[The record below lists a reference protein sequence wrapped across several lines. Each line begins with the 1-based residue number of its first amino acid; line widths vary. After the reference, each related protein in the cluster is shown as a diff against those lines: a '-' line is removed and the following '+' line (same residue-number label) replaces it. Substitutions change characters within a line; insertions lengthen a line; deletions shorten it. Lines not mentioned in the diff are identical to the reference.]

1 MEKIAVVTDSTAYIP
16 EQMKKGLPIFTL
28 PLHVNLGEKTYDD
41 GVDLQPQEF
50 YDRIKTES
58 EIPKTSQVT
67 TGEVINV
74 YKKLLEQGYK
84 IISIHISEKLSG
96 TLNAAKIA
104 KNELSSEKIELVDSQ
119 TGAAALAFHV
129 VEAAKAVVAGAS
141 LGEVKDLAENMRQHT
156 HIYFIP
162 GSLEFLRRGGRIG
175 GAAAFL
181 GSILQIKPLLENH
194 DGIIDAV
201 EKVRTMSR
209 AMSRLIDLV
218 EEKVGDSSDIHL
230 AGLYA
235 DIPEM
240 ADQIVTM
247 AIERLGVERI
257 KDSFITTI
265 SPVLGTHIG
274 PGSVGLAY
282 MYGVA

>member
-16 EQMKKGLPIFTL
+16 EQVKKGLPIFTI
-28 PLHVNLGEKTYDD
+28 PLHVNLGGKTYDD

-50 YDRIKTES
+50 YERIKTEKEIPQTSQATPS
-58 EIPKTSQVT
+58 EIF
-67 TGEVINV
+67 NF
-74 YKKLLEQGYK
+74 YKNLLEQGYK
-84 IISIHISEKLSG
+84 IISIHLSEKLSS
-96 TLNAAKIA
+96 TLDAAKIA
-104 KNELSSEKIELVDSQ
+104 KKELSSAKIELVDSQ
-119 TGAAALAFHV
+119 TAAAALAFHV

-141 LGEVKDLAENMRQHT
+141 LGEVKALAENMRQHT

-162 GSLEFLRRGGRIG
+162 GSLEFLQRGGRIG

-218 EEKVGDSSDIHL
+218 EKKVGDSSDIHL

-240 ADQIVTM
+240 ADQIVTL
-247 AIERLGVERI
+247 AIERLGIERI

-282 MYGVA
+282 MYGVS

>member
-16 EQMKKGLPIFTL
+16 EQMKKGLPIFTI
-28 PLHVNLGEKTYDD
+28 PLHVNLGGKTYDD

-50 YDRIKTES
+50 YERIKTEKEIPQTSQATPS
-58 EIPKTSQVT
+58 EIF
-67 TGEVINV
+67 NF
-74 YKKLLEQGYK
+74 YKNLLEQGYK
-84 IISIHISEKLSG
+84 IISIHLSEKLSS
-96 TLNAAKIA
+96 TLDAAKIA
-104 KNELSSEKIELVDSQ
+104 KKELSSAKIELVDSQ
-119 TGAAALAFHV
+119 TAAAALAFHV

-141 LGEVKDLAENMRQHT
+141 LGEVKALAENMRQHT

-162 GSLEFLRRGGRIG
+162 GSLEFLQRGGRIG

-218 EEKVGDSSDIHL
+218 EKKVGDSSDIHL

-240 ADQIVTM
+240 ADQIVTL
-247 AIERLGVERI
+247 AIERLGIERI

-282 MYGVA
+282 MYGVS

>member
-16 EQMKKGLPIFTL
+16 EQMKKGLPIFTI
-28 PLHVNLGEKTYDD
+28 PLHVNLGGKTYDD

-50 YDRIKTES
+50 YERIKTEN
-58 EIPKTSQVT
+58 EIPQTSQAT
-67 TGEVINV
+67 PGEFFNF
-74 YKKLLEQGYK
+74 YKNLLEMGYK
-84 IISIHISEKLSG
+84 IISIHLSEKLSS
-96 TLNAAKIA
+96 TLDSAKIA
-104 KNELSSEKIELVDSQ
+104 KKELSSEKIELVDSQ

-129 VEAAKAVVAGAS
+129 VETAKAVVAGAS
-141 LGEVKDLAENMRQHT
+141 LGEVKALAENMRQHT

-201 EKVRTMSR
+201 EKVRTLSR

-218 EEKVGDSSDIHL
+218 EKKVGDSSDIHL

-240 ADQIVTM
+240 ADQIVTL

-282 MYGVA
+282 MYGVS